1 MRPMSDK
8 STGQLKAF
16 ALALILVGMVGLPL
30 VRGFQTGF
38 APAVEVI
45 DNVPHP
51 VPHVKVKP
59 SGSPEHD
66 KRKPGKPGKPER
78 NDDD

>member
-1 MRPMSDK
+1 MSDK

-16 ALALILVGMVGLPL
+16 ALALILVGMVALPL

-38 APAVEVI
+38 APAVEVS
-45 DNVPHP
+45 DNVSHP
-51 VPHVKVKP
+51 APDVTAKP
-59 SGSPEHD
+59 SRSHEHD
-66 KRKPGKPGKPER
+66 ERKPGKPGKPER